1 LKQKDHQ
8 IKDQGVFC
16 YMTFIN
22 FLLILLNTLM
32 LVSGQFLWKTA
43 LQHNESSFSSFR
55 TLMQLM
61 LSPFFLSGLLLYGL
75 ATVLWLF
82 ILSRVSLSLAYPI
95 QSLAY
100 IMAVFGAYWIFNE
113 PLSMPKVVGCLLILA
128 GVVFIGWRG

>member
-1 LKQKDHQ
+1 MSL
-8 IKDQGVFC
+8 
-16 YMTFIN
+16 IN

-32 LVSGQFLWKTA
+32 LVSGQFLWKTG
-43 LQHNESSFSSFR
+43 LQHNESSFSSIR
-55 TLMQLM
+55 SLMQLM
-61 LSPFFLSGLLLYGL
+61 VSPYFLGGLFLYGL

-82 ILSRVSLSLAYPI
+82 ILSRVSLGLAYPI

>member
-1 LKQKDHQ
+1 
-8 IKDQGVFC
+8 
-16 YMTFIN
+16 MTLVN
-22 FLLILLNTLM
+22 LLLILLNTIM
-32 LVSGQFLWKTA
+32 LVSGQFLWKTG
-43 LQHNESSFSSFR
+43 LQNNESSFGSIRAF
-55 TLMQLM
+55 MQLM
-61 LSPFFLSGLLLYGL
+61 VSPYFLGGLILYGL